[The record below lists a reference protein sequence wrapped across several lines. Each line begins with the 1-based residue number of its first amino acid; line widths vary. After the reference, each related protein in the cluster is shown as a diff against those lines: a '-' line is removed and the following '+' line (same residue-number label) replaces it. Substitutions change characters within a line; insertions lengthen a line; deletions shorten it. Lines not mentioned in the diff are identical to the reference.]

1 MRDALIARCLD
12 ALPALLEDLVARTG
26 DRAVAADVAAEAVG
40 GGARRGRARPLAR
53 GHGGRGAHRAQRRGE
68 VPDAARRRMGMPPLD
83 LSEEALAALPA
94 PPEDGPPVRPLL
106 LAAGGPA
113 SDDLLVDLAAQA
125 RAARS
130 RPARRR
136 APLLA
141 GVALVVA
148 GVVAAVALAGGSDPA
163 APVAHAGDCPQ
174 RLSARLDRRVPALD
188 AARVVPL
195 AAQARAVLDERS
207 WPVDH
212 VQDGQAQL
220 LSAEGD
226 LRFSAVP
233 VVSHGGRCAPADGA
247 CVIAAAARGDAD
259 AHCAWGDPL
268 PTHRVARVAGQQV
281 VLGIADPDV
290 SAIRVR
296 LGGRWT
302 GVPALGG
309 VVATRVP
316 QPPGFGGLT
325 EYQPQILPRVA
336 VVDATG
342 GDHDAVAGLLEDLRE
357 WAYPTAP
364 RVARGNRS
372 LAPPEIRWRAG
383 SPTARAPSAWRGTS
397 ARPRSAAWPTTTPEA
412 PRSSSSPASA
422 ERGSPCGHRSAA
434 GD

>member
-1 MRDALIARCLD
+1 VRSDRDALIARSLGE
-12 ALPALLEDLVARTG
+12 LPALLEDLVARTG
-26 DRAVAADVAAEAVG
+26 DRAVAADVAAEAV
-40 GGARRGRARPLAR
+40 AAMLAADDPGRSLA
-53 GHGGRGAHRAQRRGE
+53 GTAAAVLARAQRRGE

-83 LSEEALAALPA
+83 LSEAALAALPGPA
-94 PPEDGPPVRPLL
+94 EPGPPARPLL
-106 LAAGGPA
+106 LAAGGPE
-113 SDDLLVDLAAQA
+113 SDDLLADLASQA
-125 RAARS
+125 YAARS
-130 RPARRR
+130 RPGRRR
-136 APLLA
+136 APLVA
-141 GVALVVA
+141 AAALVVA

-163 APVAHAGDCPQ
+163 APAAHAGDCPQ

-188 AARVVPL
+188 AARVTPL
-195 AAQARAVLDERS
+195 PAAARAVLGQRS

-226 LRFSAVP
+226 LRFWAVP
-233 VVSHGGRCAPADGA
+233 VVSRGGRCAPADGA
-247 CVIAAAARGDAD
+247 CVIAAGAGGDAD

-268 PTHRVARVAGQQV
+268 PTYRVGRVAGQQV

-296 LGGRWT
+296 LRGEWT

-316 QPPGFGGLT
+316 QLPGFGGIT

-342 GDHDAVAGLLEDLRE
+342 GDRDTVAGLLKDLDE
-357 WAYPTAP
+357 WGYPTAA
-364 RVARGNRS
+364 RVVRGDPA

-383 SPTARAPSAWRGTS
+383 LTDR
-397 ARPRSAAWPTTTPEA
+397 
-412 PRSSSSPASA
+412 ASA
-422 ERGSPCGHRSAA
+422 ERLARHVGTTAVRRVADDHTGGAPLILVA
-434 GD
+434 GVG